1 MDLSN
6 LLNYYGIFS
15 SLLVGII
22 SVVGTYVVNKYNSKQ
37 IIKIHTK
44 ICLLKESL
52 GLSKHYLR

>member
-22 SVVGTYVVNKYNSKQ
+22 SVVGTYVVNKYDSK
-37 IIKIHTK
+37 
-44 ICLLKESL
+44 
-52 GLSKHYLR
+52 